1 MSWAITGT
9 VVAGYLGSQATKKAG
24 QAGQAGAQMSI
35 DEQAR
40 QYDQTRQDQMP
51 FLQAEYGRLA
61 KLNELLGINTNQARL
76 VGNGILNPDG
86 STSNMPNRQD
96 FMTTTRVP
104 GGYLYGGGNS
114 WVNKQSFDE
123 AGYVNAMD
131 QWQNQAQQVQNQA
144 GPQGPQSQDSGYLL
158 QNFTGDDL
166 QNEPGYQFGIQQGE
180 QGIDRASRARGSFD
194 SGATMKA
201 LLRFNQD
208 YGGTKFNEGY
218 NRDAANKSRI
228 YAMLTGSPSSA
239 AANQVA
245 AAGQNAANQTSEY
258 ITQGANARMSGIVGG
273 ANAWS
278 NAVGQGLQYNQNNN
292 MLTWLNENSRQN
304 QSVPQAKSTWAY

>member
-1 MSWAITGT
+1 MSWVITGT

-40 QYDQTRQDQMP
+40 QYDQTRKDQMP
-51 FLQAEYGRLA
+51 FLQSEYGRLA
-61 KLNELLGINTNQARL
+61 KLNELLGINVNQSRVA
-76 VGNGILNPDG
+76 GGTIYGADG
-86 STSNMPNRQD
+86 VNIPQPTRAQ
-96 FMTTTRVP
+96 FTTAGQREAQW
-104 GGYLYGGGNS
+104 GYGGTTN
-114 WVNKQSFDE
+114 WVDGPPTVDE
-123 AGYVNAMD
+123 AGFARAMD
-131 QWQNQAQQVQNQA
+131 DWQNRANEASMQA
-144 GPQGPQSQDSGYLL
+144 GPQGGADSGYLL
-158 QNFTGDDL
+158 NNFTGDDL

-292 MLTWLNENSRQN
+292 MLTWLNGNGGQN